1 MNNMKRKKD
10 KPMPFRASQ
19 WLQSK
24 HIRSLPPNVR
34 GLLIDMLCYMWVSPN
49 RGYLLRQDGSK
60 VEVVEVEEIEREMGV
75 DSMGQSWLYNLAGK
89 GIIAAT
95 PTGTIY
101 SPRMVKDIAI
111 SKKRAVIGRIGGER
125 TQFKKETP
133 QAHPVAPA
141 STPPKPAP
149 VETTIFQAGEVETVK
164 APPKPKQQPAQK
176 VKYADDVHLTP
187 DEYAK
192 LVALYG
198 EDDTKGIIEL
208 LSNYKG
214 QNGKRYKSDYKAIL
228 NWASAAYYQRTNIN
242 NNGMQ
247 RQNANRRPNAPDNQ
261 GTTSRTGA
269 TDATEVHGGGET
281 PPKDYSERF
290 V

>member
-1 MNNMKRKKD
+1 MKRKKD
-10 KPMPFRASQ
+10 NPMPFRASQ

-24 HIRSLPPNVR
+24 DIRSLPPNVR
-34 GLLIDMLCYMWVSPN
+34 GLLLDMLCYMWLSPK

-60 VEVVEVEEIEREMGV
+60 VEVVEVEEIERELGT
-75 DSMGQSWLYNLAGK
+75 DTMGQSWLYNLAGM
-89 GIIAAT
+89 GIVASD

-101 SPRMVKDIAI
+101 SPRMVKDVAT
-111 SKKRAVIGRIGGER
+111 SKKRAEIGRKGGAR
-125 TQFKKETP
+125 TQFKMETP
-133 QAHPVAPA
+133 QVQPAAPA
-141 STPPKPAP
+141 PTPPKPAP

-164 APPKPKQQPAQK
+164 APPKPRQQPAQK

-192 LVALYG
+192 LVSLYG
-198 EDDTKGIIEL
+198 EDDAKGIIEL

-228 NWASAAYYQRTNIN
+228 NWAADAYYQRTNIN

-261 GTTSRTGA
+261 GATSGTGA